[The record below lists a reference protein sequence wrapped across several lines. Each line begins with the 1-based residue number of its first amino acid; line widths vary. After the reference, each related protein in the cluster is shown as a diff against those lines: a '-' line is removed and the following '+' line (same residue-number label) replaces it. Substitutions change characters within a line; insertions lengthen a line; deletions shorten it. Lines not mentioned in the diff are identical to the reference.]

1 MESGLK
7 TVLDHPGS
15 EEPPAAE
22 DVLLEAGTAEPDGYD
37 HVESYVDLENQT
49 VEVSVRDRKTGAVY
63 AYALK
68 LVVGPVRSL

>member
-15 EEPPAAE
+15 DKPPAVE
-22 DVLLEAGTAEPDGYD
+22 DILYEAGIAEPDGYD
-37 HVESYVDLENQT
+37 HVESCVDLENRS
-49 VEVSVRDRKTGAVY
+49 VDVSVRDRKTRVVY